1 VISTVA
7 GMGKQGPELAMLDEM
22 LAEME
27 RAPELYRPTNFWQT
41 GLSGIVTDL
50 RSRGIED
57 FRSHPSARMMYVP
70 TYTANSRLLRLAG
83 GVLGRAG
90 LVGLRSRVL
99 NLQQATFDHAVATGL
114 DPDSGLKLRG
124 ATESTVGRPAEQFT
138 FDGQRYSRSF
148 LNYLRGL
155 VFFKRSVPDADVR
168 RVLEIGGGYGTLGEI
183 LLQGNDDVTYVDV
196 DIPPV
201 GFVAGWY
208 LQQVFGRSR
217 VAAWDETRKW
227 NPIDLTTLDRSAVLC
242 PWQLPDVT
250 GQVDLFVNF
259 ISFQEMEHDVV
270 ENYFRHV
277 DRLGARWVLLRNSVT
292 GKPVGGPGELGVRK
306 QVKRDDYLDIFS
318 SYELVASDYRLFGH
332 FQEGDLTSEV
342 MVLARR

>member
-1 VISTVA
+1 
-7 GMGKQGPELAMLDEM
+7 MGEQGPDMAILDDM

-41 GLSGIVTDL
+41 GLRGVVTDL
-50 RSRGIED
+50 TSRGVEN
-57 FRSHPSARMMYVP
+57 FRSHPSALTMYVP
-70 TYTANSRLLRLAG
+70 AYTGNSRLLHVAG
-83 GVLGRAG
+83 GTLRRLGLLG
-90 LVGLRSRVL
+90 LGSRVL
-99 NLQQATFDHAVATGL
+99 NHQQAVFDHAVATGL
-114 DPDSGLKLRG
+114 DPDYGLNLRG
-124 ATESTVGRPAEQFT
+124 ASESTIGRPVEQFT
-138 FDGQRYSRSF
+138 FDGMRYSRSF

-155 VFFKRSVPDADVR
+155 VFFKRVVPDAEVTT
-168 RVLEIGGGYGTLGEI
+168 VLEIGGGYGTLGEI
-183 LLQGNDDVTYVDV
+183 LLQGNDDITYVDV

-217 VAAWDETRKW
+217 VAAWDETRQW
-227 NPIDLTTLDRSAVLC
+227 NPIDLAALDRSAVLC

-277 DRLGARWVLLRNSVT
+277 DRLGARWVLLRNSVA
-292 GKPVGGPGELGVRK
+292 GKPVGGPGELAVREP
-306 QVKRDDYLDIFS
+306 VKRADYLDIFS
-318 SYELVASDYRLFGH
+318 GYELVASDYRLFGH
-332 FQEGDLTSEV
+332 SQEGGLTSEV

>member
-1 VISTVA
+1 MRT
-7 GMGKQGPELAMLDEM
+7 QGPDLAMLDQM

-41 GLSGIVTDL
+41 GLRGIVTDL
-50 RSRGIED
+50 RSRGVED
-57 FRSHPSARMMYVP
+57 FRSHPSARKMYVP
-70 TYTANSRLLRLAG
+70 TYTGDSRLLRLAG
-83 GVLGRAG
+83 GTLRRLGLLG
-90 LVGLRSRVL
+90 LASRVL
-99 NLQQATFDHAVATGL
+99 NHQQASFDHAVATGL
-114 DPDSGLKLRG
+114 DPDYGLKLRG
-124 ATESTVGRPAEQFT
+124 ASESTVGRPVEQFT
-138 FDGQRYSRSF
+138 FDGLRYSRSF

-155 VFFKRSVPDADVR
+155 VYFKRVVPDAEVSC
-168 RVLEIGGGYGTLGEI
+168 VLEIGGGYGTLGEI
-183 LLQGNDDVTYVDV
+183 LLQGDESLTYVDV

-208 LQQVFGRSR
+208 LQQVLGRAR
-217 VAAWDETRKW
+217 VAAWDETRTWKA
-227 NPIDLTTLDRSAVLC
+227 IDLGTLDRSAVLC

-277 DRLGARWVLLRNSVT
+277 DRLGARWVLLRNSVA
-292 GKPVGGPGELGVRK
+292 GKPVGGPGELAVRK
-306 QVKRDDYLDIFS
+306 PVKRGDYLDIFAG
-318 SYELVASDYRLFGH
+318 YELVGSDHRLFGH
-332 FQEGDLTSEV
+332 SQEGGLTSEV

>member
-1 VISTVA
+1 
-7 GMGKQGPELAMLDEM
+7 MPEQGPDLAILDQM

-41 GLSGIVTDL
+41 GLRGIVEDL
-50 RSRGIED
+50 RSRGVED
-57 FRSHPSARMMYVP
+57 FRSHPSARKMYVP
-70 TYTANSRLLRLAG
+70 TYTANSVPLRLVGTALRR
-83 GVLGRAG
+83 LGLLDLG
-90 LVGLRSRVL
+90 SRVL
-99 NLQQATFDHAVATGL
+99 NHQQAYFDHAVATGL
-114 DPDSGLKLRG
+114 DPDRGLKLRG
-124 ATESTVGRPAEQFT
+124 ASESTVGRPAEQFT
-138 FDGQRYSRSF
+138 FDGLRYSRSF

-155 VFFKRSVPDADVR
+155 VFFKRAVPDAEVR

-183 LLQGNDDVTYVDV
+183 LLQGDEAITYVDV

-208 LQQVFGRSR
+208 LQQVVGRAR
-217 VAAWDETRKW
+217 VAAWDETRNWK
-227 NPIDLTTLDRSAVLC
+227 PIDLATLDRSAVLC

-270 ENYFRHV
+270 ENYFRQV
-277 DRLGARWVLLRNSVT
+277 DRLGARWVLLRNSVA
-292 GKPVGGPGELGVRK
+292 GKPVGGPGELAVRK
-306 QVKRDDYLDIFS
+306 PVQRGDYLDIFTG
-318 SYELVASDYRLFGH
+318 YDLVASDHRLFGST
-332 FQEGDLTSEV
+332 QEGGLTSEV